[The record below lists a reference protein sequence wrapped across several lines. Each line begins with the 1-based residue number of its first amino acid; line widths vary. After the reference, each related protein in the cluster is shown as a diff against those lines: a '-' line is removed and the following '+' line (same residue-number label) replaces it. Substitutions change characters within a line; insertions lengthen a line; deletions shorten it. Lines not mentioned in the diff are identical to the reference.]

1 MDALVRVEWNP
12 IITCTFSRVAE
23 KEKLMPEGPEVE
35 TEKLHEAIQEEMEKE
50 GSGFLKRIALTTA
63 VLAAF
68 AAVAALNAGGT
79 VNEALLLKTES
90 TRLQAQASD
99 QWSYYQAKGLK
110 AAVQEATAA
119 SWEAAGKPIPDR
131 LREQAKRYAEEQ
143 AEIKQA
149 AGEKEKERDEKSAE
163 ADHLL
168 HKHHRFANAVALFQ
182 VSIALGALAALTRN
196 RAVWWGS
203 MLVGL
208 SGIPLFIL
216 AFLG

>member
-1 MDALVRVEWNP
+1 
-12 IITCTFSRVAE
+12 
-23 KEKLMPEGPEVE
+23 MPEGPEVE

-50 GSGFLKRIALTTA
+50 GGGFLRNIALTTA

-68 AAVAALNAGGT
+68 AAIAALKAGAT

-90 TRLQAQASD
+90 TRLQTLASD
-99 QWSYYQAKGLK
+99 QWAYYQAKGLK
-110 AAVQEATAA
+110 SAVQEAAAA
-119 SWEAAGKPIPDR
+119 SWEAAGKPVPDR
-131 LREQAKRYAEEQ
+131 LHAQAKRYGEEQ
-143 AEIKQA
+143 AEIKA
-149 AGEKEKERDEKSAE
+149 SAEEKERERDEKSAE

-168 HKHHRFANAVALFQ
+168 HRHHRFANAVALFQ

>member
-1 MDALVRVEWNP
+1 LLYEEGMEV
-12 IITCTFSRVAE
+12 
-23 KEKLMPEGPEVE
+23 LMPEGPEIE
-35 TEKLHEAIQEEMEKE
+35 TDKLHEAIQEEMEKDG
-50 GSGFLKRIALTTA
+50 GSFLRRIALTTA

-68 AAVAALNAGGT
+68 AAIAALKAGAT

-99 QWSYYQAKGLK
+99 HWAFYQAKGLK

-119 SWEAAGKPIPDR
+119 SWEAAGKPVPGK
-131 LREQAKRYAEEQ
+131 LHEQAKRYAEEQ
-143 AEIKQA
+143 AEIKQTA
-149 AGEKEKERDEKSAE
+149 VEKEKARDEKSAE

-168 HKHHRFANAVALFQ
+168 HQHHRFANAVALFQ
-182 VSIALGALAALTRN
+182 VSIALGALAALTRS

-203 MLVGL
+203 MLLGL

>member
-1 MDALVRVEWNP
+1 
-12 IITCTFSRVAE
+12 
-23 KEKLMPEGPEVE
+23 MPEGPEIE

-50 GSGFLKRIALTTA
+50 GGGFLKQIALTTA

-68 AAVAALNAGGT
+68 AAVAALKAGAT
-79 VNEALLLKTES
+79 VNVALLLKTES

-99 QWSYYQAKGLK
+99 QWAYYQAKGLK
-110 AAVQEATAA
+110 AAVQDATAA
-119 SWEAAGKPIPDR
+119 SWEAAGKPVPDR

-143 AEIKQA
+143 AEIKKA
-149 AGEKEKERDEKSAE
+149 AQEKEKERDEKSAE

-168 HKHHRFANAVALFQ
+168 HAHHRFANAVALFQ

-216 AFLG
+216 AFLS

>member
-1 MDALVRVEWNP
+1 
-12 IITCTFSRVAE
+12 
-23 KEKLMPEGPEVE
+23 MPEGPEIE
-35 TEKLHEAIQEEMEKE
+35 TEKLHEAILEEMEKE
-50 GSGFLKRIALTTA
+50 GGSFLKRIALTTA

-68 AAVAALNAGGT
+68 AAIAALKAGAT
-79 VNEALLLKTES
+79 VNEALVLKTES

-99 QWSYYQAKGLK
+99 RWAYYQAKGLK

-119 SWEAAGKPIPDR
+119 SWEAAGKTPPAKIS
-131 LREQAKRYAEEQ
+131 EQLGRYAKEQ
-143 AEIKQA
+143 AEIKVSA
-149 AGEKEKERDEKSAE
+149 EEKEKERDEKSAE

-168 HKHHRFANAVALFQ
+168 HRHHRFANAVALFQ

-203 MLVGL
+203 MILGL